1 MVFKPMK
8 RAEVVAALMSYGC
21 RALRNTGGHEVF
33 GCPCA
38 AQDLGPQPP
47 DDYSRSGAQHW
58 QADDMPSRRVVAV
71 KTYPA
76 TARREG
82 KWWVVEVNGVGTTQ
96 GRSTAEAQRM
106 ATDLVAIMEETPL
119 DDIKVE
125 IEFELPG
132 DLGDEVKRA
141 KQETRAAEQ
150 AQRSAAE
157 KIRRAVTHILG
168 NGMSK
173 QDAARILGVS
183 PQRISQLVKPH

>member
-1 MVFKPMK
+1 M
-8 RAEVVAALMSYGC
+8 
-21 RALRNTGGHEVF
+21 
-33 GCPCA
+33 
-38 AQDLGPQPP
+38 
-47 DDYSRSGAQHW
+47 
-58 QADDMPSRRVVAV
+58 

-82 KWWVVEVNGVGTTQ
+82 RWWVVEVEGIGTTQ
-96 GRSTAEAQRM
+96 GRSTTDAQRM
-106 ATDLVAIMEETPL
+106 ATDLVAVMEDIPL
-119 DDIKVE
+119 DEISVE

-132 DLGDEVKRA
+132 ELGDEVKRA

-157 KIRRAVTHILG
+157 KIRQAVAHIIS

-183 PQRISQLVKPH
+183 PQRISQLVKPN